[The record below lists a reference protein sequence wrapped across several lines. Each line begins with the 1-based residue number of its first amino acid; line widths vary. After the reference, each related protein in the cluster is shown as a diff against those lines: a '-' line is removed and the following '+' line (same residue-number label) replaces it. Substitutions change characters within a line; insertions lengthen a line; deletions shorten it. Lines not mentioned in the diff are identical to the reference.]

1 MVDTT
6 TRSPQISGQSGYL
19 PARTPS
25 DSVNAS
31 VLSLPEAKRELD
43 RLLEEITLPYAL
55 RFVRHI
61 ERLPLEKQTFVCEM
75 SVPDL
80 VVYFAHRLG
89 VVNGKLVTRHMRLFH
104 ALNVPQYK
112 QVIDLVEYG
121 VRKYPQRFWHAGQPY

>member
-6 TRSPQISGQSGYL
+6 TGAFQISSQRGPLSVGFKTVSPDARVL
-19 PARTPS
+19 P
-25 DSVNAS
+25 
-31 VLSLPEAKRELD
+31 LSEAKRELD
-43 RLLEEITLPYAL
+43 RLIREITLPYAL

-75 SVPDL
+75 FVPDL
-80 VVYFAHRLG
+80 VVYFAHHLG
-89 VVNGKLVTRHMRLFH
+89 VVDGKLVTRHMRLFH

>member
-6 TRSPQISGQSGYL
+6 TRSRRMSELQEFSPEQTRISSLDAPVL
-19 PARTPS
+19 P
-25 DSVNAS
+25 
-31 VLSLPEAKRELD
+31 LPEAKRELD
-43 RLLEEITLPYAL
+43 RLLQEITLPYAL

-61 ERLPLEKQTFVCEM
+61 ERLPLEEQTFVCEM